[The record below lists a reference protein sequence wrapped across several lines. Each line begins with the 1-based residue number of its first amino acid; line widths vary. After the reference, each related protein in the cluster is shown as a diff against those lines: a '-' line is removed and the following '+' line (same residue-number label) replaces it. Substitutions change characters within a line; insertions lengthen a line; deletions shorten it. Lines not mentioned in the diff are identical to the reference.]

1 MSLRRASVCL
11 LVLALVPRVPGAE
24 EPPAVKLSTTPAAAP
39 ASSAATPPA
48 PAAPLV
54 PTVIES
60 GSAEMVSTDKETTF
74 TFRNGVVVTG
84 TNLKMTCDHLE
95 VIALRS
101 GDASAT
107 LGKPENFKSLIATG
121 NVTILQS
128 DREALCER
136 AEVLPGDNKVILTG
150 NPKVRSVDGQYQ
162 ASGETMVLH
171 RGERRAQI
179 LGSGADRPRFVLPE
193 IKDLGYEK
201 EREKKKAPEPTP
213 ANPAS
218 TASPPAESAPRP
230 ITVPIPAPKQ

>member
-11 LVLALVPRVPGAE
+11 LVFALVPRAPGAE
-24 EPPAVKLSTTPAAAP
+24 EPPAVKLSTAPTAGAPGSAAP
-39 ASSAATPPA
+39 AA
-48 PAAPLV
+48 PTAPLV

-121 NVTILQS
+121 NVYILQS
-128 DREALCER
+128 DREATCER
-136 AEVLPGDNKVILTG
+136 AEVLPGDNKVVLTG

-162 ASGETMVLH
+162 ATGETMLLH

-179 LGSGADRPRFVLPE
+179 LGSGNDRPRFVLPE

-201 EREKKKAPEPTP
+201 EREKKKAPEPGP
-213 ANPAS
+213 ANPAAP
-218 TASPPAESAPRP
+218 TTPPAESAPRP

>member
-1 MSLRRASVCL
+1 MNLRRASVCL
-11 LVLALVPRVPGAE
+11 LVLALLPRAPGAE
-24 EPPAVKLSTTPAAAP
+24 QPPAVKLSTAPASGAASAASPAAP
-39 ASSAATPPA
+39 AV
-48 PAAPLV
+48 PLV

-60 GSAEMVSTDKETTF
+60 GTAEMVSTDKETTF
-74 TFRNGVVVTG
+74 TFRNGVIVTG
-84 TNLKMTCDHLE
+84 TNLKMTCDNLE

-121 NVTILQS
+121 NVRIVQS
-128 DREALCER
+128 DREATCQR

-162 ASGETMVLH
+162 ATGEKMILH
-171 RGERRAQI
+171 RGERRAEI
-179 LGSGADRPRFVLPE
+179 VGEGPDRPRFVLPE

-201 EREKKKAPEPTP
+201 EREKKKSPEPGP
-213 ANPAS
+213 ANP
-218 TASPPAESAPRP
+218 TTPASPPAETAPRP